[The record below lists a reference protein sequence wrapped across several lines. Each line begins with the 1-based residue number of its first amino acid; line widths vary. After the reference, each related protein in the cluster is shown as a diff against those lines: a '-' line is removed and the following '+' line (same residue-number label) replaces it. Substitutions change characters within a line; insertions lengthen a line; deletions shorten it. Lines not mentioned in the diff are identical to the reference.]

1 MQSTSDR
8 IYKEIFRYTEH
19 FYDLMREQIKQEQE
33 FYKFFVT
40 INSTAIFIL
49 IAFHE
54 HIIKASSGWWIFPL
68 LLLLISLAFST
79 YCLICIGNIYIA
91 ITDYQAGFAHIWISG
106 KYDEEKQSKKGDE
119 LHKKLEKNKHKLAG
133 MISTVSYFLAIFSL
147 IMLTILNLI
156 INQN

>member
-1 MQSTSDR
+1 
-8 IYKEIFRYTEH
+8 
-19 FYDLMREQIKQEQE
+19 MREQIKQEQE

-49 IAFHE
+49 IAFRD
-54 HIIKASSGWWIFPL
+54 HIIKISPTLWILPL
-68 LLLLISLAFST
+68 LLLLISLGFST

-91 ITDYQAGFAHIWISG
+91 TTDYQAGFAIDWIS
-106 KYDEEKQSKKGDE
+106 EEYNEENHKKRASA
-119 LHKKLEKNKHKLAG
+119 LHKKLEKNKYKLASI
-133 MISTVSYFLAIFSL
+133 ISLVSYFLAIFSL